1 MTFFEIFN
9 KVLLELNY
17 RAVSVFEDIYKNEHK
32 KILDAINRVNEEV
45 LSSFE
50 WDFLLKKAFL
60 EKVDTENSEDTA
72 KRTINGRI
80 LQVYQGEKRLSYCP
94 PTKLGEKIC
103 RSTSFSGDFYSVIE
117 TPEGVHLLVP
127 DEKRRMQQT
136 KILQQGALDGSLSA
150 NSNPDKLFTVMY
162 ASKDY
167 VIKANGEYAEKMTE
181 GDDVSTIPMPWAE
194 HILLYGACLKV
205 KANPAYPKFGFW
217 NTMYI
222 QALANLRQK
231 SPSAAEDEPFIKI
244 T

>member
-17 RAVSVFEDIYKNEHK
+17 RTVSVFEDIYKSEHK
-32 KILDAINRVNEEV
+32 KILDAINRVNEEI
-45 LSSFE
+45 LSSYE

-60 EKVDTENSEDTA
+60 KTIDPESTSDGAEQL
-72 KRTINGRI
+72 INGRI
-80 LQVYQGEKRLSYCP
+80 LQVYRGEKRLSYCP
-94 PTKLGEKIC
+94 PRKLGEKMHC
-103 RSTSFSGDFYSVIE
+103 PASLSGDFYSITE
-117 TPEGVHLLVP
+117 TPDGAQLLVP
-127 DEKRRMQQT
+127 DGKGTMQQT
-136 KILQQGALDGSLSA
+136 KFIQQSSSGELSSGNA
-150 NSNPDKLFTVMY
+150 NDKNIFTVLY
-162 ASKDY
+162 TSKHF
-167 VIKANGEYAEKMTE
+167 VLKANGKYAERMTS
-181 GDDVSTIPMPWAE
+181 GDDISTIPMPWAE
-194 HILLYGACLKV
+194 HLLLYGTCLKV